1 MLRERVGTRPL
12 PRATDDTP
20 SRRPRSVRRTVRSL
34 HRVLGL
40 IAAAGLLVSGLTGS
54 ALVFRSEIDTALNPH
69 LLRVAPTETR
79 ASLQSVV
86 DEVRR
91 EYPGDTLSRL
101 RMPQRRDGTYE
112 LWLGASPSRY
122 VYADPYSGTLL
133 GTRRPTEFLTGWLF
147 LLHSQL
153 LGGEVGRRVVGTGAL
168 CLVLLSMTGLVAWW
182 PRRAPWRAWAQ
193 WRAALTVVR
202 NHGAT
207 RTLYDLHRAIGFYAS
222 VLLFAGGLTGASLI
236 FTKTFERAAYLVTF
250 SRPPRV
256 VEPAPA
262 APVGRQLVARRPAAL
277 PLDSLLA
284 IAERAQPGGAISYLY
299 FPSAASQRF
308 GIRKR
313 LPGEKHPNGKSFV
326 YLEPSNGRVLAVE
339 DGVRAPLGARL
350 YSILYPIH
358 IGILGGMLTRLLA
371 VIVGLTLATLA
382 ITGVS
387 MWWRRGWRRGW

>member
-1 MLRERVGTRPL
+1 MQSAQYLQ
-12 PRATDDTP
+12 P
-20 SRRPRSVRRTVRSL
+20 SNL
-34 HRVLGL
+34 KA
-40 IAAAGLLVSGLTGS
+40 I
-54 ALVFRSEIDTALNPH
+54 
-69 LLRVAPTETR
+69 APTETR

-207 RTLYDLHRAIGFYAS
+207 RTLYDLHRAIGS
-222 VLLFAGGLTGASLI
+222 
-236 FTKTFERAAYLVTF
+236 
-250 SRPPRV
+250 
-256 VEPAPA
+256 PA
-262 APVGRQLVARRPAAL
+262 AHLGGEAVGVSGTGLQYAAPELSGHHRRERRDAA
-277 PLDSLLA
+277 A
-284 IAERAQPGGAISYLY
+284 TCHTVWPGGAACRARSS
-299 FPSAASQRF
+299 PRRCRAR
-308 GIRKR
+308 
-313 LPGEKHPNGKSFV
+313 
-326 YLEPSNGRVLAVE
+326 GR
-339 DGVRAPLGARL
+339 
-350 YSILYPIH
+350 
-358 IGILGGMLTRLLA
+358 
-371 VIVGLTLATLA
+371 
-382 ITGVS
+382 
-387 MWWRRGWRRGW
+387 